1 MSNLMGKENSMSIV
15 NTWKMYFSDTT
26 NKVYFIGSV
35 FICIS
40 LSIFTA
46 KILAWNSHQ
55 SGSVVFDPVMDFLT
69 PAKDWSLAIFMI
81 EYMAILVIFMHTI
94 KRPKLFIDGLW
105 GVAALFM
112 IRTLVVKMVPLAP
125 PHDIIYIKD
134 PFLQFFY
141 GEYEVKNDLFFSGHT
156 SLVLLFFFIAKDKWV
171 KTYLLM
177 SGFLVAL
184 LLVWQHAHFIYDV
197 SFAVIPS
204 YLINRFI
211 VNQPLSKGI
220 LDYHRAYISA
230 KP

>member
-1 MSNLMGKENSMSIV
+1 MSNLMERENFMSIV
-15 NTWKMYFSDTT
+15 NTWKMYLSDAT
-26 NKVYFIGSV
+26 NKAYFIGSV

-55 SGSVVFDPVMDFLT
+55 SGSVIYDPVMALLT
-69 PAKDWSLAIFMI
+69 PAKDWSLEIFII
-81 EYMAILVIFMHTI
+81 EYMAILVIFVHAI

-105 GVAALFM
+105 GVAALFI

-134 PFLQFFY
+134 PVLQFFY

-156 SLVLLFFFIAKDKWV
+156 SLILLFFFVAKDKLV
-171 KTYLLM
+171 KTYLLI
-177 SGFLVAL
+177 SAFLVAL

-204 YLINRFI
+204 YLINRYI

-220 LDYHRAYISA
+220 LDYHRALINA
-230 KP
+230 K